1 MNKTT
6 QTNEMENQK
15 EEKKIVNGVS
25 VTNLFQM
32 VETIKNNS
40 DIADFNFRAK
50 GRWIN
55 GEYNITTI
63 NDFSQILVKP
73 TTEVNPLDLKKMNH
87 RTLRRRQRCQSSR
100 IYTYNT

>member
-6 QTNEMENQK
+6 QTSEMENQK

-63 NDFSQILVKP
+63 NDFPQILVKP
-73 TTEVNPLDLKKMNH
+73 TTEVNHLDLKKMNH
-87 RTLRRRQRCQSSR
+87 CTLRRRQRCQSSR
-100 IYTYNT
+100 IYTCNT